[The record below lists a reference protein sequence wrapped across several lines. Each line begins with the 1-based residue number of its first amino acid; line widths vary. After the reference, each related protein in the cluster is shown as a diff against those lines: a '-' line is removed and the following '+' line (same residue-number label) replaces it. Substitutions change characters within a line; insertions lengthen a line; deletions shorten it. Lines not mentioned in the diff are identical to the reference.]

1 MKSGY
6 KKVSCVK
13 ARFMEGILR
22 YWVLALGLL
31 SEAAIDG
38 CTSFGE
44 WEANFYRKER
54 AGRSDADFVEAT
66 GLRVAPRDSFRS
78 CKLPVP
84 KFTVKTQRYVNLGP
98 AKIARKKKIR
108 G

>member
-38 CTSFGE
+38 GTSLGE
-44 WEANFYRKER
+44 WEANFIER
-54 AGRSDADFVEAT
+54 RERDEAMRTLLRRPGSSSGAAGFLPFAQV
-66 GLRVAPRDSFRS
+66 S
-78 CKLPVP
+78 CSEIYSENP
-84 KFTVKTQRYVNLGP
+84 K
-98 AKIARKKKIR
+98 ARKF
-108 G
+108 GTS